1 MDERTDRS
9 HDTREDFVR
18 EDDSWI
24 PSSVLPT
31 PDPQNGWRFRWIR
44 TSTLGQTDDTN
55 VSRKFREGWTPVRRE
70 DHPELKI
77 TSDINSQFKGN
88 IEQGGLLLCKAPEE
102 KMTVAIRRNQNG
114 YKCDSKWCGTCW
126 YLFKQRLFFRKS
138 CSYQDCQCVRHRY
151 FLWRFCEVGYS
162 RYD

>member
-44 TSTLGQTDDTN
+44 TSTLGQADDTN
-55 VSRKFREGWTPVRRE
+55 VSRKFREGWVPVRRE

-102 KMTVAIRRNQNG
+102 KMKARTKHFNEVARRQMESV
-114 YKCDSKWCGTCW
+114 DSN
-126 YLFKQRLFFRKS
+126 YMRENDPRMPLLRPEKS
-138 CSYQDCQCVRHRY
+138 TRTT
-151 FLWRFCEVGYS
+151 FGKG
-162 RYD
+162 

>member
-24 PSSVLPT
+24 SSSVLPT

-70 DHPELKI
+70 DHPELKM

-102 KMTVAIRRNQNG
+102 KMKARTKHFNEVARRQMESV
-114 YKCDSKWCGTCW
+114 DSNYMRENDPRMPLLRSEKNTRTTFG
-126 YLFKQRLFFRKS
+126 K
-138 CSYQDCQCVRHRY
+138 
-151 FLWRFCEVGYS
+151 G
-162 RYD
+162 

>member
-18 EDDSWI
+18 EKYSWI

-31 PDPQNGWRFRWIR
+31 PDPQDGWIFRWVR
-44 TSTLGQTDDTN
+44 TSVLGQSDNTN
-55 VSRKFREGWTPVRRE
+55 VSKKFRDGWQPVRAE

-77 TSDINSQFKGN
+77 VSDINSRFAGN

-102 KMTVAIRRNQNG
+102 KMRARTKHYEEVARRQMESVDRNYMREN
-114 YKCDSKWCGTCW
+114 DPRMP
-126 YLFKQRLFFRKS
+126 LLRPEKS
-138 CSYQDCQCVRHRY
+138 TRTT
-151 FLWRFCEVGYS
+151 FGKG
-162 RYD
+162 